1 MAACLRHHWNHESD
15 DGHSLHFTRSVLS
28 PPENSDS
35 TGNLTTFQFSK
46 LITKSFGLKLLSGA
60 VRGRARN
67 HRPPH
72 RATLCHCGPKG
83 KAQILTQNGGR
94 VASRVRHSLPTPRGP
109 AAELPSLD
117 PPSGKVC
124 ADDDGKL
131 ELLTWTLE
139 LLTAGAAAHQEIC
152 PGEQC
157 VQDKAVD
164 SLCPQGVI
172 IRGGCRRPTPK
183 TFGCQKLTRPTPLV
197 RTGTPSGRHN
207 PTPCLCGCCDLPT
220 FLPLAPC
227 SSAQSRDLLNDL
239 SRPPTFA
246 FFSFSATTDIFF
258 SQHSGRTARCSSG
271 YGPAASCAVPQQP
284 HLPGRRARLY
294 HRSVPGH

>member
-1 MAACLRHHWNHESD
+1 MAACLRHHWNHEFD
-15 DGHSLHFTRSVLS
+15 DVHSLHFTRSVLS

-46 LITKSFGLKLLSGA
+46 LVTKSFGLKLLSGA

-94 VASRVRHSLPTPRGP
+94 VASRVRHWLPTPRGP

-124 ADDDGKL
+124 ADNDGKL

-139 LLTAGAAAHQEIC
+139 LLTTGVAAHQEIC

-172 IRGGCRRPTPK
+172 IPEDADVRPRKHSGAKSSPDRH
-183 TFGCQKLTRPTPLV
+183 LW
-197 RTGTPSGRHN
+197 SGREHR
-207 PTPCLCGCCDLPT
+207 LD
-220 FLPLAPC
+220 
-227 SSAQSRDLLNDL
+227 
-239 SRPPTFA
+239 
-246 FFSFSATTDIFF
+246 ATTPR
-258 SQHSGRTARCSSG
+258 HA
-271 YGPAASCAVPQQP
+271 CAVAVICPP
-284 HLPGRRARLY
+284 SSLWHLAALPRVET
-294 HRSVPGH
+294 SSTT